1 MSKKKLIH
9 ISESELTSLIK
20 SVLSEERPF
29 GGQLD
34 QGPIKPKPESPKK
47 RRLPSITLET
57 VLCDIVCGRA
67 AVRVADRGDLVKLFQ
82 EALNRCNKPPLVQLD
97 TDGRFGNLTR
107 NAVLTFQKNEG
118 IITDGAIGPETSN
131 KLCEKNCLKG
141 CGECKCNSQGGQ
153 VMMPVDTVGS
163 VGSVPGVSKKTDCKK
178 IMDCYK
184 KLSDESSYTNYKDFA
199 NDLINCVGCKSTSDT
214 EVKPNM
220 PNWGGMPKCEGC
232 RAYINRQPGPN
243 RPMELTKDEKRCIDN
258 GCSKIAQ

>member
-1 MSKKKLIH
+1 MYKKKLIH

-20 SVLSEERPF
+20 TVLSE
-29 GGQLD
+29 QLD
-34 QGPIKPKPESPKK
+34 PSPIKPKPESPKK

-82 EALNRCNKPPLVQLD
+82 EALNRCNKAPLVQLD

-153 VMMPVDTVGS
+153 VMMPVDTVGN
-163 VGSVPGVSKKTDCKK
+163 VLGVSKKTDCKK
-178 IMDCYK
+178 IMDCYE
-184 KLSDESSYTNYKDFA
+184 KLSDESIYTNYKDFA

-220 PNWGGMPKCEGC
+220 PKCVGC

-243 RPMELTKDEKRCIDN
+243 RPMELTKDEQRCIDN

>member
-20 SVLSEERPF
+20 TVLSE
-29 GGQLD
+29 QLD
-34 QGPIKPKPESPKK
+34 PSPIKPKPESPKK

-107 NAVLTFQKNEG
+107 NAVLTFQKNED

-184 KLSDESSYTNYKDFA
+184 KLSDESSYNNYRDFA
-199 NDLINCVGCKSTSDT
+199 NDLINCVGCKS
-214 EVKPNM
+214 N
-220 PNWGGMPKCEGC
+220 GGDSATDAYKRPDACAGC
-232 RAYINRQPGPN
+232 PPYINKQPGPAA
-243 RPMELTKDEKRCIDN
+243 RLSPPMALTKDEQRCIDN

>member
-20 SVLSEERPF
+20 TVLSE
-29 GGQLD
+29 QLD
-34 QGPIKPKPESPKK
+34 PGPIKPKPESPKK

-82 EALNRCNKPPLVQLD
+82 EALNRCNKAPLVQLD
-97 TDGRFGNLTR
+97 ADGRFGNLTR

-141 CGECKCNSQGGQ
+141 CGECKCNSQGQ
-153 VMMPVDTVGS
+153 KVMMPVDT

-178 IMDCYK
+178 IMDCYE
-184 KLSDESSYTNYKDFA
+184 KLSDESIYTNYKDFA
-199 NDLINCVGCKSTSDT
+199 NDLINCVGCKS
-214 EVKPNM
+214 N
-220 PNWGGMPKCEGC
+220 GGDSATDACVGC
-232 RAYINRQPGPN
+232 RTYINRQPGPN
-243 RPMELTKDEKRCIDN
+243 RPMELTKDEQRCIDN